1 MQTNL
6 KYIKGNQTNVAT
18 KELKQRAATRVA
30 RNIVSD
36 IRERALRPG
45 TKLEPEHIM
54 VETQGVARGTVREA
68 LRFLEFQ
75 GALRIKAGPGGGP
88 VVNVPGVDHLA
99 SALSLQLQFA
109 NATFQSVLDARQAI
123 YPTLVAEAAENA
135 THQDIAAL
143 RKSLSRL
150 RDAIENS
157 DAATQ
162 EARNFY
168 ELVASASKNLVLGFL
183 VNALHR
189 MSESSHIEYDA
200 ERWRASVEQS
210 EKVLHAI
217 EDGDAESARM
227 ISTKALDAARRYLEK
242 NEPELLKQPVSWSA
256 TE

>member
-1 MQTNL
+1 VGAKDLN
-6 KYIKGNQTNVAT
+6 
-18 KELKQRAATRVA
+18 QRAATRVA
-30 RNIVSD
+30 QNIVND
-36 IRERALRPG
+36 IRERGLRPG
-45 TKLEPEHIM
+45 AKLEPEHIM
-54 VETQGVARGTVREA
+54 VEKQGVARGTLREA

-88 VVNVPGVDHLA
+88 IVNVPGVDHLT

-109 NATFQSVLDARQAI
+109 NATFQAVLNARIAI
-123 YPTLVAEAAENA
+123 YPALVAEAAENA

-143 RKSLSRL
+143 RESLSRL
-150 RDAIENS
+150 RDAVENS
-157 DAATQ
+157 AAATR

-189 MSESSHIEYDA
+189 MSESAHVEYDP

-217 EDGDAESARM
+217 EHGDAESART
-227 ISTKALDAARRYLEK
+227 ISTKALATAIRYLEK
-242 NEPELLKQPVSWSA
+242 NEPELLQQPVSWIA